1 VNALGIKKGD
11 SLKNKAIK
19 KIVIA
24 GGGTAGWMAAAAI
37 SKLMGKNLD
46 ITLVESEMIGTI
58 GVGEATIPTMVF
70 FNRLLDIP
78 EPDFLKAVQGTYK
91 LGIKFE
97 NWGDLNDEYV
107 HAFGVTGKDCWA
119 CGFQHFWMRGRE
131 LGISGDFGDYCL
143 ERRAAEAHKFA
154 HLPNNGLNYAFHIDA
169 SLYAKYLRTFSEGFG
184 IKREEGKIARVN
196 TNAENGYIDSL
207 ELDNGKRI
215 EGDFFIDC
223 TGMRALLIE
232 QALHTGYESWSQ
244 WLPCDSAVAIQTKAV
259 EEPIPYTRSI
269 ARESGWQ
276 WRIPLQHRV
285 GNGMVYCSRYLD
297 KENAEETLL
306 KNIEGETL
314 TKPLHIGFSPGRR
327 LKQWNK
333 NCLAVGLSSGFLE
346 PLESTSIHLIQQN
359 IVRFLRMFPT
369 TGIRQSEVDEFNKQ
383 ADFDVE
389 RIRDFIILHYK
400 ATNRTDTEFWRY
412 CRNME
417 VPDSLAHRIEI
428 FRETGHVF
436 REAAELFDDS
446 WQQVMIGQGIM
457 PERYHALVD
466 TMSTRELTDFLDHIK
481 SNVDGQVGSLPD
493 HNEYLTSFI
502 GSAK

>member
-1 VNALGIKKGD
+1 MTQD
-11 SLKNKAIK
+11 TAIK

-70 FNRLLDIP
+70 FNRLLEIP
-78 EPDFLKAVQGTYK
+78 EAEFLTAVQGTYK

-97 NWGDLNDEYV
+97 NWSDLNEEYI

-119 CGFQHFWMRGRE
+119 CGFQHFWMKGRE
-131 LGISGDFGDYCL
+131 LGISSDFGDYCL
-143 ERRAAEAHKFA
+143 ERQAAEAQKFA
-154 HLPNNGLNYAFHIDA
+154 HLPKNGLNYAFHIDA
-169 SLYAKYLRTFSEGFG
+169 SLYAKYLRKFSERFG
-184 IKREEGKIARVN
+184 VTRQEGKISKVN
-196 TNAENGYIDSL
+196 TNPDNGYIDSL
-207 ELDNGKRI
+207 QLDNGKLI

-223 TGMRALLIE
+223 TGMRAMLIE

-259 EEPIPYTRSI
+259 AEPIPYTRSI

-285 GNGMVYCSRYLD
+285 GNGIVYSSRFMSADEACAQLLD
-297 KENAEETLL
+297 
-306 KNIEGETL
+306 NIEGDTL
-314 TKPLHIGFSPGRR
+314 TDPLHIKFSAGRR
-327 LKQWNK
+327 LKQWNR

-383 ADFDVE
+383 ADFDIE

-400 ATNRTDTEFWRY
+400 VTNRTDTEFWRH
-412 CRNME
+412 CRNMDI
-417 VPDSLAHRIEI
+417 PDSLAHRIKI

-436 REAAELFDDS
+436 RDASELFDDS
-446 WQQVMIGQGIM
+446 WQQVMLGQGLM

-466 TMSTRELTDFLDHIK
+466 TMSNKELTDFLEHIK
-481 SNVDGQVGSLPD
+481 SNVDRTIAGLPT
-493 HNEYLTSFI
+493 HTKYLESFLAP
-502 GSAK
+502 AK

>member
-1 VNALGIKKGD
+1 
-11 SLKNKAIK
+11 
-19 KIVIA
+19 
-24 GGGTAGWMAAAAI
+24 M
-37 SKLMGKNLD
+37 
-46 ITLVESEMIGTI
+46 
-58 GVGEATIPTMVF
+58 
-70 FNRLLDIP
+70 
-78 EPDFLKAVQGTYK
+78 
-91 LGIKFE
+91 
-97 NWGDLNDEYV
+97 

-131 LGISGDFGDYCL
+131 LGIDSGFGDYCL
-143 ERRAAEAHKFA
+143 ERRAAESHKFA
-154 HLPNNGLNYAFHIDA
+154 HLPKNGLNYAFHIDA
-169 SLYAKYLRTFSEGFG
+169 SLYAKYLRKFSEGFG
-184 IKREEGKIARVN
+184 VAREEGKIAKVN
-196 TNAENGYIDSL
+196 TNPDNGYIDSL
-207 ELDNGKRI
+207 VLDNGDVI

-244 WLPCDSAVAIQTKAV
+244 WLPCDSAVAIQTKSVA
-259 EEPIPYTRSI
+259 EPIPYTRAI

-285 GNGMVYCSRYLD
+285 GNGIVYSSRFMTD
-297 KENAEETLL
+297 DEAQETLL
-306 KNIEGETL
+306 NNIEGETL
-314 TKPLHIGFSPGRR
+314 TKPLKIKFSAGRR

-359 IVRFLRMFPT
+359 VVRFLRMFPT
-369 TGIRQSEVDEFNKQ
+369 TGIHQSEVDEFNKQ
-383 ADFDVE
+383 ANFDLE

-400 ATNRTDTEFWRY
+400 VTNRTDTEFWRH

-417 VPDSLAHRIEI
+417 IPDSLAHRIRI

-457 PERYHALVD
+457 PERYHSLVD
-466 TMSTRELTDFLDHIK
+466 SMSVEELTNFLQHIK
-481 SNVDGQVGSLPD
+481 SNVDRTVAGLPD
-493 HNEYLTSFI
+493 HNKYLASI
-502 GSAK
+502 VNG

>member
-1 VNALGIKKGD
+1 VENR
-11 SLKNKAIK
+11 AIK

-37 SKLMGKNLD
+37 SKLMGKNLE

-58 GVGEATIPTMVF
+58 GVGEATIPTMIF

-78 EPDFLKAVQGTYK
+78 EAEFMAAVQGTYK

-97 NWGDLNDEYV
+97 NWGGLNEEYI

-119 CGFQHFWMRGRE
+119 CGFQHFWMKGRE
-131 LGISGDFGDYCL
+131 LGISSDFGDYCL
-143 ERRAAEAHKFA
+143 ERRAAETHKFG

-169 SLYAKYLRTFSEGFG
+169 SLYAKYLRKLSERYGVG
-184 IKREEGKIARVN
+184 REEGKISKV
-196 TNAENGYIDSL
+196 TTHPENGYIESL
-207 ELDNGKRI
+207 TLDNGKII

-223 TGMRALLIE
+223 TGMRAMLIE

-244 WLPCDSAVAIQTKAV
+244 WLPCDSAVAIQTKSVA
-259 EEPIPYTRSI
+259 EPIPYTRSI

-285 GNGMVYCSRYLD
+285 GNGIVYSSRFMTD
-297 KENAEETLL
+297 DDARNTLL
-306 KNIEGETL
+306 DNIQGETL
-314 TKPLHIGFSPGRR
+314 TEPLKIKFSAGRR

-369 TGIRQSEVDEFNKQ
+369 TGIHQSEVDEFNKQ

-389 RIRDFIILHYK
+389 TIRDFIIMHYK
-400 ATNRTDTEFWRY
+400 VTNRTDTEFWRH
-412 CRNME
+412 CRNMDI
-417 VPDSLAHRIEI
+417 PDSLSHRLQI

-436 REAAELFDDS
+436 RNATELFDDS
-446 WQQVMIGQGIM
+446 WQQVMLGQGLM

-466 TMSTRELTDFLDHIK
+466 TMSVRELTEFLQHIK
-481 SNVDGQVGSLPD
+481 SNVDRTIASLPD
-493 HNEYLTSFI
+493 HTSYLASFLNQ
-502 GSAK
+502 AR

>member
-1 VNALGIKKGD
+1 LENT
-11 SLKNKAIK
+11 AIK

-70 FNRLLDIP
+70 FNRLLDIN
-78 EPDFLKAVQGTYK
+78 EKEFMAAVQGTYK

-97 NWGDLNDEYV
+97 NWGDLDDEYV

-131 LGISGDFGDYCL
+131 LGLAGEFGDYCL
-143 ERRAAEAHKFA
+143 ERRAAEAEKFA

-169 SLYAKYLRTFSEGFG
+169 SLYAKYLRKFSERFG
-184 IKREEGKIARVN
+184 VKRVEGKIAGVS
-196 TNAENGYIDSL
+196 THPENGYIASL
-207 ELDNGKRI
+207 QLDNGKTI
-215 EGDFFIDC
+215 DGDFFIDC
-223 TGMRALLIE
+223 TGMRSMLIE

-259 EEPIPYTRSI
+259 ADPIPYTRSI

-285 GNGMVYCSRYLD
+285 GNGMVYCSRYISD
-297 KENAEETLL
+297 DDARDTLL
-306 KNIEGETL
+306 ENIEGETL
-314 TKPLHIGFSPGRR
+314 TKPLQIKFSPGRR
-327 LKQWNK
+327 LKQWSK

-389 RIRDFIILHYK
+389 KIRDFIILHYK
-400 ATNRTDTEFWRY
+400 VTNRTDTDFWRH
-412 CRNME
+412 CRNMDI
-417 VPDSLAHRIEI
+417 PDSLAHRIEI
-428 FRETGHVF
+428 FKETGHVF

-446 WQQVMIGQGIM
+446 WQQVMIGQGLM
-457 PERYHALVD
+457 PQRYHALVD
-466 TMSTRELTDFLDHIK
+466 TMGEQELKNFLDHIK
-481 SNVDGQVGSLPD
+481 SNIDKTIDSLPE
-493 HNEYLTSFI
+493 HTAYLKSFV
-502 GSAK
+502 GASDAGFARAEGM

>member
-1 VNALGIKKGD
+1 MDNRAVKKV
-11 SLKNKAIK
+11 
-19 KIVIA
+19 VIA

-37 SKLMGKNLD
+37 SKLMGKNLE
-46 ITLVESEMIGTI
+46 IVLVESEMIGTI

-70 FNRLLDIP
+70 FNRLLEID
-78 EPDFLKAVQGTYK
+78 EADFMREVQGTYK
-91 LGIKFE
+91 LGISFE
-97 NWGDLNDEYV
+97 NWGGLGEQYI

-119 CGFQHFWMRGRE
+119 CGFQHFWLRGRQ

-143 ERRAAEAHKFA
+143 ERAAAEAHRFS
-154 HLPNNGLNYAFHIDA
+154 HLPKNGLNYAFHIDA
-169 SLYAKYLRTFSEGFG
+169 TRYAAYLRKLSERHGV
-184 IKREEGKIARVN
+184 KRQEGRISRVN
-196 TNAENGYIDSL
+196 TNPENGYIASIQLDS
-207 ELDNGKRI
+207 GKVI
-215 EGDFFIDC
+215 DGDFFIDC

-244 WLPCDSAVAIQTKAV
+244 WLPCDSAVAIQTGSV
-259 EEPIPYTRSI
+259 EEPIPYTRAI
-269 ARESGWQ
+269 AREAGWQ

-285 GNGMVYCSRYLD
+285 GNGMVYCSRYIEKD
-297 KENAEETLL
+297 AAEQTLL
-306 KNIEGETL
+306 GNIEGETL
-314 TKPLHIGFSPGRR
+314 TNPLHIRFSPGRR
-327 LKQWNK
+327 RKQWHK

-369 TGIRQSEVDEFNKQ
+369 TGIHQSEVDEFNRQ

-400 ATNRTDTEFWRY
+400 ATKRTDTEFWRH
-412 CRNME
+412 CRSME
-417 VPDSLAHRIEI
+417 IPDSLEHRIRI

-466 TMSTRELTDFLDHIK
+466 TMSEGELREFLHRIRSGIDRTVAGLQPHQQYLDAFLDGGRRARP
-481 SNVDGQVGSLPD
+481 VAV
-493 HNEYLTSFI
+493 
-502 GSAK
+502 

>member
-1 VNALGIKKGD
+1 MEHTP
-11 SLKNKAIK
+11 IK

-24 GGGTAGWMAAAAI
+24 GGGTAGWMAAAAT
-37 SKLMGKNLD
+37 SKLMGKNLE

-70 FNRLLDIP
+70 FNRLLKIS
-78 EPDFLKAVQGTYK
+78 EQEFMRAVQGTYK

-97 NWGDLNDEYV
+97 NWGGLNEEYV

-119 CGFQHFWMRGRE
+119 CGFQHFWLKGRE
-131 LGISGDFGDYCL
+131 LGISGGFGDYCL
-143 ERRAAEAHKFA
+143 ERAAAEAHKFG
-154 HLPNNGLNYAFHIDA
+154 HLPKNGLNYAFHIDA
-169 SLYAKYLRTFSEGFG
+169 SLYAAYLRELSEANGV
-184 IKREEGKIARVN
+184 IRQEGKISRVR
-196 TNAENGYIDSL
+196 TNPETGYIESL
-207 ELDNGKRI
+207 ELDNGKSI

-232 QALHTGYESWSQ
+232 QTLHTGYESWSQ

-259 EEPIPYTRSI
+259 EDPIPYTRSI
-269 ARESGWQ
+269 AREYGWQ

-285 GNGMVYCSRYLD
+285 GNGIVYCSRYAS
-297 KENAEETLL
+297 KEQAEETLL
-306 KNIEGETL
+306 GNIEGETL
-314 TKPLHIGFSPGRR
+314 TKPLHIRFNPGRR

-359 IVRFLRMFPT
+359 IVRFLRLFPT
-369 TGIRQSEVDEFNKQ
+369 TGIQQSEVDEYNKQ
-383 ADFDVE
+383 ANFDVE
-389 RIRDFIILHYK
+389 TIRDFIILHYK
-400 ATNRTDTEFWRY
+400 ATRRTDSEFWRH

-417 VPDSLAHRIEI
+417 VPGSLEHRIRI

-436 REAAELFDDS
+436 RNAAELFDDS

-457 PERYHALVD
+457 PGRYHALVD
-466 TMSTRELTDFLDHIK
+466 TMSTRELTDFLQQIK
-481 SNVDGQVGSLPD
+481 SSVDRTVAGLPG
-493 HNEYLTSFI
+493 HQEYLASFI
-502 GSAK
+502 GPGE